1 MKRELMSKGVRG
13 ETIVSRL
20 IKQSYYPQP
29 VRQSVRATK
38 AAPFDIQD
46 YGILDDTLANVVITE
61 DGNAVATQ

>member
-1 MKRELMSKGVRG
+1 MKRELMSKGVHG

-29 VRQSVRATK
+29 VRQSVRTTK